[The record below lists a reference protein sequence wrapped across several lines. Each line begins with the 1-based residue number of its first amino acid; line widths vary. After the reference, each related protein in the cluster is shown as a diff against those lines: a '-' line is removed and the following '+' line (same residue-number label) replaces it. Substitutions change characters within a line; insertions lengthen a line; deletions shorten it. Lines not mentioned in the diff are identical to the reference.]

1 MFLTRTEHSPIIFSK
16 NIGNEIAAIE
26 IDYTG
31 LDSLLH
37 TLDTSKATGPDGIS
51 SHVLKRCHV
60 ELGRKG
66 PTREPT
72 YAAPSSFRVA
82 TAESKVA

>member
-16 NIGNEIAAIE
+16 NIGNEMATIE

-51 SHVLKRCHV
+51 SHVLNPLMP
-60 ELGRKG
+60 EL
-66 PTREPT
+66 
-72 YAAPSSFRVA
+72 
-82 TAESKVA
+82 